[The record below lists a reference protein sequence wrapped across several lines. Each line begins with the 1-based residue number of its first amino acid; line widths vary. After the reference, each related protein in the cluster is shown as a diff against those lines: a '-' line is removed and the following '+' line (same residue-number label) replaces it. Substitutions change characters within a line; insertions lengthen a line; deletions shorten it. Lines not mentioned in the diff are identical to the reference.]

1 MAAVSAP
8 RPLMGAV
15 LLLFVSAAWGSA
27 FPLMKDLM
35 ARMPVVDLLTER
47 YAVAAVAL
55 LALRPRCLR
64 GLSEN
69 TWLTGLLLGLLFGA
83 GQTAQAIALH
93 DLPSSVSGF
102 TVGSYVV
109 ITPVLGLILLGAE
122 VSFRTWTAVALATA
136 AMTVFTLLRG
146 AEGGSVPLLAL
157 AVTLLS
163 AVLYAA
169 HTLVL
174 GDFEGAGRDAYAL
187 AVIQLGVIAIMT
199 GVLAVPDVASLPG
212 TVADPDVYAAR
223 PRLCDLG
230 HLRTPYLKADGEVGY
245 RCPAEPVGTYVRKN
259 RPESD
264 TIGRKCL
271 CNGLV
276 SAIGLGQRRSDGYAE
291 PALLTLG
298 QDLAFLRDLPGDHTA
313 ADVIGHLLHESG

>member
-35 ARMPVVDLLTER
+35 ARMPVADLLTER
-47 YAVAAVAL
+47 YAVATIAL

-64 GLSEN
+64 GLSQH
-69 TWLTGLLLGLLFGA
+69 TWLTGVQLGLLFGV

-109 ITPVLGLILLGAE
+109 ITPVLGLVLLGAE
-122 VSFRTWTAVALATA
+122 VSFRTWVAVALATA
-136 AMTVFTLLRG
+136 AMTIFTLLRG
-146 AEGGSVPLLAL
+146 TEGGAVPLPAL

-163 AVLYAA
+163 AVLYAG

-187 AVIQLGVIAIMT
+187 AVIQLGVIALMT
-199 GVLAVPDVASLPG
+199 GALAVPDGLTLPG
-212 TVADPDVYAAR
+212 TLADWAAMAHLSVVACALGFLARSFGQAHVPAA
-223 PRLCDLG
+223 PAAVILSAQPLWVTALAIMLYGERLTWTVLVG
-230 HLRTPYLKADGEVGY
+230 GGLIALAMLLVLVPGE
-245 RCPAEPVGTYVRKN
+245 R
-259 RPESD
+259 
-264 TIGRKCL
+264 
-271 CNGLV
+271 V
-276 SAIGLGQRRSDGYAE
+276 SG
-291 PALLTLG
+291 
-298 QDLAFLRDLPGDHTA
+298 
-313 ADVIGHLLHESG
+313 